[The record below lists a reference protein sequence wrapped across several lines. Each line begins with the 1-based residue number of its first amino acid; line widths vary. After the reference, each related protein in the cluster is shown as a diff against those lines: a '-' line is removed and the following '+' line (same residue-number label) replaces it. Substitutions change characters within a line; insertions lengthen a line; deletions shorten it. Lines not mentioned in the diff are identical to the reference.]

1 MTQHLG
7 TPPRP
12 WAGLETHLYAVS
24 DQPRA
29 RKARNPDDAP
39 EARIAETQDIDTA
52 RRRQLAA
59 MSLALGYLARK
70 RAVATTDAG

>member
-24 DQPRA
+24 EIARA
-29 RKARNPDDAP
+29 RKASNHATPDS
-39 EARIAETQDIDTA
+39 EML
-52 RRRQLAA
+52 RRRKLAKL
-59 MSLALGYLARK
+59 SLVLGYLARK
-70 RAVATTDAG
+70 RGGASTDAG

>member
-24 DQPRA
+24 DRMPQNR
-29 RKARNPDDAP
+29 
-39 EARIAETQDIDTA
+39 DIEMA
-52 RRRQLAA
+52 RRRRLAA
-59 MSLALGYLARK
+59 LSLALGYLARK
-70 RAVATTDAG
+70 RAAATTDAG

>member
-24 DQPRA
+24 DQRS
-29 RKARNPDDAP
+29 DV
-39 EARIAETQDIDTA
+39 ETA
-52 RRRQLAA
+52 RRRKLAA
-59 MSLALGYLARK
+59 LSLALGYLARK
-70 RAVATTDAG
+70 RAAATTDAG